1 MERKAK
7 IDKVKLKTSYDVAV
21 ALAHD
26 LRLSILKCIH
36 EKGVT
41 NVRGIYTALDLQQ
54 SLTSQQLKILKDTAL
69 VIRTRKGKEIY
80 YSVNYERLAA
90 LSNTLQQFFEK

>member
-1 MERKAK
+1 MIKQSK
-7 IDKVKLKTSYDVAV
+7 IDNIKLKTSSDVVV

-41 NVRGIYTALDLQQ
+41 NVRGIYSTLDLQQ
-54 SLTSQQLKILKDTAL
+54 SLTSQQLKILKDTSL
-69 VIRTRKGKEIY
+69 VISTRKGKEIY
-80 YSVNYERLAA
+80 YTVNYERLAS
-90 LSNTLQQFFEK
+90 LSKTLHEFFEK